1 MSCFGLNPDY
11 LSGVFVTND
20 KEYEKE
26 QQKRV
31 SGGEAVKH
39 WSS

>member
-20 KEYEKE
+20 KEHEKE
-26 QQKRV
+26 QQERFFV
-31 SGGEAVKH
+31 VK
-39 WSS
+39 